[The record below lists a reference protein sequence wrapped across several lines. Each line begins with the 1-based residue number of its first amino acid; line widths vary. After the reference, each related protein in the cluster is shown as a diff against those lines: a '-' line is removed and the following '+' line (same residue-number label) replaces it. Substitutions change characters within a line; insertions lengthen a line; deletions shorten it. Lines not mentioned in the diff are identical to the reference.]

1 MTIRLAGTGYNF
13 LLVLF
18 PVLFYCYCGINTAGG
33 FETTNGVRIVVCAD
47 SIKGI
52 AVPGSQVIVC
62 DTSYVAPSLTRE
74 SFVDTVYADQNG
86 HFKFNFLKNGRY
98 NLIARSRD
106 LDKGALITKID
117 IDKANQVQH
126 SDTAEF
132 LSLGSIS
139 GIVISDSI
147 IEYNCIVYSK
157 GVAISA
163 NTDTLGNY
171 RLSSVPPGIYRLQAY
186 QKVSRG
192 IEIFIYNATRDS
204 VLVGEASN
212 ETGVDLKLNQLK

>member
-98 NLIARSRD
+98 NLIARSRE
-106 LDKGALITKID
+106 LNRGALITKID
-117 IDKANQVQH
+117 IDKENPVQY
-126 SDTAEF
+126 SDSAEY
-132 LSLGSIS
+132 LKLGSIS
-139 GIVISDSI
+139 GTVISDSI

-157 GVAISA
+157 GLAISVIS
-163 NTDTLGNY
+163 DSLGNY
-171 RLSSVPPGIYRLQAY
+171 RLPDVPPGMYRLQAY
-186 QKVSRG
+186 QIISRG
-192 IEIFIYNATRDS
+192 IETLIYNATRDS
-204 VLVGEASN
+204 VLVEEASN
-212 ETGVDLKLNQLK
+212 ETGVDLKLELWK